1 MLDPP
6 TEAHQKENVTEKED
20 LQEDMGDEVGKG
32 DDNEEAMDED
42 KPAVPEKLFSSD
54 DFKIEVQNLPKYFG
68 MGQLKKLFNNNKN

>member
-42 KPAVPEKLFSSD
+42 KPLLLFSSYRA
-54 DFKIEVQNLPKYFG
+54 NYL
-68 MGQLKKLFNNNKN
+68 MLC